1 MCFKTKIKSIPKI
14 HLYTMKK
21 LFFSSML
28 LAGLAMNAQ
37 AQDFPDDIKP
47 LMSKYTCTACHKVG
61 DRLVGPAYTEIA
73 KRKYTTARILELI
86 AAPKPSN
93 WPGYPPMAALKVPA
107 EDATKIAEWI
117 TSLAP
122 KKKAKA
128 KKA

>member
-1 MCFKTKIKSIPKI
+1 
-14 HLYTMKK
+14 MKK
-21 LFFSSML
+21 LLFSSML
-28 LAGLAMNAQ
+28 LAGFTMNAQ

-47 LMSKYTCTACHKVG
+47 LMSKYTCTACHKV
-61 DRLVGPAYTEIA
+61 DARLVGPAYTEIA
-73 KRKYTTARILELI
+73 KRKYTTARIVELI
-86 AAPKPSN
+86 AVPKPSN

-122 KKKAKA
+122 KKKAKV

>member
-1 MCFKTKIKSIPKI
+1 
-14 HLYTMKK
+14 MKK
-21 LFFSSML
+21 LLFSSML

-47 LMSKYTCTACHKVG
+47 LMSKYTCTACHKV
-61 DRLVGPAYTEIA
+61 DTKLVGPAYTEVA

-93 WPGYPPMAALKVPA
+93 WPGYPPMAALKVPE

-122 KKKAKA
+122 KKAA
-128 KKA
+128 KKKS

>member
-1 MCFKTKIKSIPKI
+1 MCFKTKIKSISKI

-21 LFFSSML
+21 LLFSSML

-73 KRKYTTARILELI
+73 KRKYSTARILELI